1 MTMTTDRKA
10 KVTLLEDP
18 RAFTIEREFDA
29 AAELVW
35 EAWTKP
41 EHIRRWWTTGRGTMT
56 VCDVDFRVGGRWRYA
71 MDAEGHGE
79 VAFHGEFV
87 EIEPHSRIVSTE
99 AYEMEGLTDEDA
111 SVNTLTLTERD
122 GRSFLHVLVEH
133 RTPEHRDMHINSG
146 MEGGLQD
153 ALDLLEGVAQSL
165 R

>member
-1 MTMTTDRKA
+1 MTSERKA
-10 KVTLLEDP
+10 KVTLQGD

-29 AAELVW
+29 PAHLVW

-41 EHIRRWWTTGRGTMT
+41 EYIRQWWPTTRGADM
-56 VCDVDFRVGGRWRYA
+56 VCEVDFRVGGNWRYSMVA
-71 MDAEGHGE
+71 GSTGEE
-79 VAFHGEFV
+79 VAFHGEYR

-122 GRSFLHVLVEH
+122 GKSFLHVLVEH
-133 RTPEHRDMHINSG
+133 RTPVHRDMHINSG

-153 ALDLLEGVAQSL
+153 ALDLLEDVAQSL
-165 R
+165 A